1 MSTNNNTSSNQHQY
15 MAPVPSVCVRVPHSP
30 SIDSGPCTPLKK
42 LPIDSDFTAL
52 AVRECATRVCM
63 QNQKK
68 KCFQNP
74 NLHKKNYKKK
84 PLIAAAMAP

>member
-63 QNQKK
+63 QNQT

-74 NLHKKNYKKK
+74 NLYKKK
-84 PLIAAAMAP
+84 TIRKSH

>member
-68 KCFQNP
+68 NAFKIQIYTT
-74 NLHKKNYKKK
+74 KKTIRKSH
-84 PLIAAAMAP
+84 